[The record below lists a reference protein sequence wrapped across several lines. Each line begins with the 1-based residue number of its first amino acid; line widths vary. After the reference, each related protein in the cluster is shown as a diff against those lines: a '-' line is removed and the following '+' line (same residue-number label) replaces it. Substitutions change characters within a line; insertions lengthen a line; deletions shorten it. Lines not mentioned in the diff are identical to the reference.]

1 MAIPLALALAPAAI
15 QGGTGIYQAVR
26 GNQLRNSMDRPTY
39 EIPQEILDSLTD
51 AQIQALRGM
60 PAEQKEQYLSN
71 IMRAQQASLDA
82 MGDRKAGL
90 AGLPGVQQTA
100 LDAYRNMLSM
110 DAQQRQA
117 NEQALQNTRGV
128 VAGFKDKEF
137 EYNQALPYQQ
147 TMAAAEAMTGAGMQN
162 IVGGVQAGSQM
173 GLDAM
178 QFNQYMNALGGS
190 GDTTTTTT
198 TPPTNT
204 VPKISPVDVSQK
216 AGNINNASSVL
227 PYQTKHQG
235 LMRESNYLR
244 GIYDNIYP
252 NINVTG

>member
-15 QGGTGIYQAVR
+15 QAGTGIYQAVR

-60 PAEQKEQYLSN
+60 PAEQKQQYLDN
-71 IMRAQQASLDA
+71 VMRSQQASLDA

-90 AGLPGVQQTA
+90 AGLAGVQQTA

-128 VAGFKDKEF
+128 VAGFRDKAF
-137 EYNQALPYQQ
+137 DYNQAQPYDQ
-147 TMAAAEAMTGAGMQN
+147 TMAAAEGMTGAGMQN
-162 IVGGVQAGSQM
+162 IMGGVQAGSQM
-173 GLDAM
+173 GLDAVM
-178 QFNQYMNALGGS
+178 FNQYMDSIGGS
-190 GDTTTTTT
+190 GDTTTTT

-204 VPKISPVDVSQK
+204 VLTQPVVPPTQT
-216 AGNINNASSVL
+216 AFQRNYGN
-227 PYQTKHQG
+227 
-235 LMRESNYLR
+235 
-244 GIYDNIYP
+244 NIYNAGLGDGFAQSYP
-252 NINVTG
+252 NSANSASKTIYMSPNF